1 LVSDFKKEHPNID
14 SSIEVLDYDPNA
26 GDLTQTARRALTS
39 MSLRPNQRVALIA
52 PFFLLQQIGISEQ
65 SNESFNVQRY
75 ASNYAAQ
82 GVKLKRCKSLLIRT
96 YCRLS
101 HLGPGPVEKTPFL
114 TTKDGII
121 MVDLSPIPEKYRLL
135 VPRAEE
141 ILNRCLGAW
150 LRVVEQALENRESA
164 EEGQAIVHP

>member
-1 LVSDFKKEHPNID
+1 
-14 SSIEVLDYDPNA
+14 
-26 GDLTQTARRALTS
+26 
-39 MSLRPNQRVALIA
+39 
-52 PFFLLQQIGISEQ
+52 
-65 SNESFNVQRY
+65 
-75 ASNYAAQ
+75 
-82 GVKLKRCKSLLIRT
+82 
-96 YCRLS
+96 
-101 HLGPGPVEKTPFL
+101 VEKTPFL